1 MTPKALLQNKRRKSW
16 SDLQLLVLLELG
28 GEASTFTRLMDATG
42 GSNGGVWN
50 SLVLLRRE
58 ELVRVSAGDGRIL
71 YSLTTTGQMMS
82 ALAQNMRSSA

>member
-1 MTPKALLQNKRRKSW
+1 MSITPKELLQNKRRKSW

-28 GEASTFTRLMDATG
+28 SEASTFTRLMDETG

-58 ELVRVSAGDGRIL
+58 ELVEVRAGDGKIL
-71 YSLTTTGQMMS
+71 WSLTVAGKIE
-82 ALAQNMRSSA
+82 LAEVLS